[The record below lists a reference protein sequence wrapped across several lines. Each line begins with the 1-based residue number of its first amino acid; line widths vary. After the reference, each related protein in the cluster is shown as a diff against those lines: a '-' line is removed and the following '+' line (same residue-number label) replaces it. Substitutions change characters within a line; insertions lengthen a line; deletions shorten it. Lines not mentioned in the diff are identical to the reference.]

1 MDDERREPD
10 DLSTVDDMAELA
22 GLLETEQRN
31 GELYVRWSKG
41 PEVDLATSSRSRD
54 ELTGVLLPGLSAN
67 PLRVEPWWGD
77 RPVEL
82 WLARRLYDYRHLG
95 EQRGPAVRPW
105 VLAGR
110 ELGRGPDNE
119 PLVVC
124 ERPVAWIADGVLREA
139 EKIVAAQGSA
149 EWGPLDRRPNH

>member
-1 MDDERREPD
+1 MNGERWVPD
-10 DLSTVDDMAELA
+10 DLPSIGDLAEMAK
-22 GLLETEQRN
+22 LLQDEQRN
-31 GELYVRWSKG
+31 GTLYVRWSKG
-41 PEVDLATSSRSRD
+41 PAVDLSADSRSRD
-54 ELTGVLLPGLSAN
+54 ELTGVSLPGLSAN

-77 RPVEL
+77 RPIEL

-95 EQRGPAVRPW
+95 EQRGPSVRPW

-124 ERPVAWIADGVLREA
+124 ERPIAWVADGVLREA
-139 EKIVAAQGSA
+139 EQLVAEQGSA
-149 EWGPLDRRPNH
+149 DWGPLDRRQHS